1 LTHWGADQMRV
12 KVTLTNGFPY
22 PIETFWIDESTEPAS
37 QGVMA
42 PGEHVDMT
50 TFLGHVFYAVDPASP
65 LEDGQKRRRPID
77 WVSIDG
83 EPYTYSPQNRLET
96 CELVPG
102 SALANNGDPLFV
114 DASTLTC
121 DDTETRFV
129 EFSHTVWHVK
139 RLGLNYVQPQ
149 LVPPVTAEGFVHAK
163 LPPGTYAWL
172 KEWYDAQRA
181 LQEQKESSS
190 GPCMNQHVSP
200 STITHLP
207 PKVRVLIYYR
217 PFFPPFSALTL
228 SLSRRM

>member
-1 LTHWGADQMRV
+1 MRV